1 MKRLSSI
8 LRQMYRMDHYI
19 SVTSGDLKKSRGMTF
34 DSTVEQD
41 LFTDRAQMVDERFV
55 ERIIQGESIEECMR
69 STSSHTA
76 PVAPAAPVAVD
87 GSGQPLPNFEDPG
100 AGKPSEVD
108 VDFMREQ
115 AGQDF

>member
-76 PVAPAAPVAVD
+76 PAAPVAVD